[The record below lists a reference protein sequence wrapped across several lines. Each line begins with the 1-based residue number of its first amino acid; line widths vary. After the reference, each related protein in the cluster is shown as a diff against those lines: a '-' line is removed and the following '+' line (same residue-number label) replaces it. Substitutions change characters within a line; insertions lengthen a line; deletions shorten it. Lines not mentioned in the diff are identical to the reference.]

1 MKASEEESPVEG
13 CDGVFVFFDVDDEVA
28 VVVEVEE
35 EEEALPAVLWR
46 SEGGIFM
53 CICVRGRWESESR

>member
-35 EEEALPAVLWR
+35 EEEEALPAVL
-46 SEGGIFM
+46 
-53 CICVRGRWESESR
+53 